1 MEISGPNSR
10 KPEAKSDKTAS
21 SVAKPTASTGSA
33 KSTGASSSS
42 KSGQT
47 DTVSLTDTAA
57 RLKELEMGL
66 ASQPVV
72 DTQRVQSVQSAI
84 NDGTFEVD
92 PDSVAEKM
100 IEFETGLDDMG

>member
-1 MEISGPNSR
+1 MEISGANSR
-10 KPEAKSDKTAS
+10 KTDSKNDKSVS
-21 SVAKPTASTGSA
+21 SVSKPASAGASA
-33 KSTGASSSS
+33 KSGAASGA
-42 KSGQT
+42 KSGSS

-100 IEFETGLDDMG
+100 INFETGLDETS

>member
-1 MEISGPNSR
+1 MEISGPNSQ
-10 KPEAKSDKTAS
+10 KPEAKNDKTVS
-21 SVAKPTASTGSA
+21 NVAKPAAVGAPTKSSAAS
-33 KSTGASSSS
+33 K
-42 KSGQT
+42 GQT

-84 NDGTFEVD
+84 NDGSFEVD

-100 IEFETGLDDMG
+100 IDFETGLDETS

>member
-1 MEISGPNSR
+1 MEITGSNSR
-10 KPEAKSDKTAS
+10 KPEAKSDKSVS
-21 SVAKPTASTGSA
+21 SVAKQSPTKSSA
-33 KSTGASSSS
+33 KSGAASST
-42 KSGQT
+42 KQGQA

-72 DTQRVQSVQSAI
+72 DTQRVQSVQSSI

-100 IEFETGLDDMG
+100 IEFETGLDETS

>member
-10 KPEAKSDKTAS
+10 KSELKSDKSAS
-21 SVAKPTASTGSA
+21 STVSPTTSGATAKA
-33 KSTGASSSS
+33 GAAN
-42 KSGQT
+42 GQQGKA

-100 IEFETGLDDMG
+100 IDFETGLDETS

>member
-10 KPEAKSDKTAS
+10 KPEVKSDKVS
-21 SVAKPTASTGSA
+21 SSATKPAGSGVLTKSAGSTG
-33 KSTGASSSS
+33 GQ
-42 KSGQT
+42 SGQT
-47 DTVSLTDTAA
+47 DSVSLTDTAA

-72 DTQRVQSVQSAI
+72 DPQRVQTVKNAI

-100 IEFETGLDDMG
+100 IEFETGLDETS

>member
-1 MEISGPNSR
+1 MEISGSNSR
-10 KPEAKSDKTAS
+10 KPEAKSDNAVS
-21 SVAKPTASTGSA
+21 SVAKPAVAGATA
-33 KSTGASSSS
+33 KSSGASGA
-42 KSGQT
+42 KSNQA

-84 NDGTFEVD
+84 NDGSFEVD

-100 IEFETGLDDMG
+100 IEFETGLDETS

>member
-10 KPEAKSDKTAS
+10 KPESKSDKSVS
-21 SVAKPTASTGSA
+21 SVAKPATSSGAAKTA
-33 KSTGASSSS
+33 GASSGN

-100 IEFETGLDDMG
+100 IEFETGLDEMG

>member
-1 MEISGPNSR
+1 MEISGSNSR
-10 KPEAKSDKTAS
+10 KPEAKSDKS
-21 SVAKPTASTGSA
+21 VSNVAKPATAGSTA
-33 KSTGASSSS
+33 KSNATSGNQ
-42 KSGQT
+42 SGQT

-66 ASQPVV
+66 ANQPVV

-100 IEFETGLDDMG
+100 IDFETDLDETS

>member
-1 MEISGPNSR
+1 MEISGTNSR
-10 KPEAKSDKTAS
+10 KTDSKTDKTVS
-21 SVAKPTASTGSA
+21 SATKPAT
-33 KSTGASSSS
+33 TGATAKTGGASGA
-42 KSGQT
+42 KSGQS

-100 IEFETGLDDMG
+100 IDFETGLDETS

>member
-1 MEISGPNSR
+1 MEISGTNSK
-10 KPEAKSDKTAS
+10 KPESKSDKSVS
-21 SVAKPTASTGSA
+21 SVAKP
-33 KSTGASSSS
+33 ASSGATTKSS
-42 KSGQT
+42 GTSGAKSGQS

-72 DTQRVQSVQSAI
+72 DVQRVKSVQSAI

-100 IEFETGLDDMG
+100 IEFETGLDETS

>member
-1 MEISGPNSR
+1 MEISGTNSR
-10 KPEAKSDKTAS
+10 KPESKNDKSVSSAAKPATAGATVKSGGAGGAKSS
-21 SVAKPTASTGSA
+21 QS
-33 KSTGASSSS
+33 
-42 KSGQT
+42 

-100 IEFETGLDDMG
+100 INFETGLDETS

>member
-10 KPEAKSDKTAS
+10 KPEMKSDKVAS
-21 SVAKPTASTGSA
+21 SNTNQTGTGAVTKSAGSA
-33 KSTGASSSS
+33 SGQ
-42 KSGQT
+42 SGQT
-47 DTVSLTDTAA
+47 DSVSLTDTAA

-72 DTQRVQSVQSAI
+72 DPQRVQTVKNAI

-100 IEFETGLDDMG
+100 IEFETGLDETS